1 MRYEGFV
8 VVEFK
13 LETSSVD
20 KTALEPMLVTQETLD
35 YPITGYNVIEELVKN
50 SKARG
55 QNVIEWTASFP
66 GVPYRKIQFVVRFI
80 QTPSPE
86 QLCFVKTIKQDVIIP
101 SNTTENTS
109 FV

>member
-35 YPITGYNVIEELVKN
+35 YPIIGYNVIEELVKN
-50 SKARG
+50 SKLP
-55 QNVIEWTASFP
+55 NC
-66 GVPYRKIQFVVRFI
+66 YRMDSLVSWC
-80 QTPSPE
+80 P
-86 QLCFVKTIKQDVIIP
+86 L
-101 SNTTENTS
+101 
-109 FV
+109 